1 MSERTHSP
9 TFAEISGQ
17 DTSVQIF
24 EMQRLEFY
32 FFPWLTHWSEPSEN
46 FDAYWLPV
54 SSIAQRY
61 IPDNHKNWAW
71 MRNFKHLVC
80 GRKRL

>member
-17 DTSVQIF
+17 DTSVQSF

-32 FFPWLTHWSEPSEN
+32 FFPWLTH
-46 FDAYWLPV
+46 
-54 SSIAQRY
+54 
-61 IPDNHKNWAW
+61 
-71 MRNFKHLVC
+71 
-80 GRKRL
+80 